1 MCKLFL
7 ARFWERRGSL
17 WDAHFPMLSIIEA
30 IKSLSKPYVL
40 KAIFSNKKHLRF
52 YNYLVSLLP
61 VKNTNFMSHLYTV
74 WSASVILGGL
84 FQILRTYKTTKFN
97 FHWRW
102 EPKQIKELI
111 FFVCINFIARMSVPF
126 WTVYFFPNNRIPE
139 ILYAT
144 MLGVSYALV
153 DSFELYIKQN
163 IENDRVEVPIWGL
176 ILSFGSVLL
185 LIAVMYPLLYS
196 KFV

>member
-1 MCKLFL
+1 
-7 ARFWERRGSL
+7 
-17 WDAHFPMLSIIEA
+17 MLSILKD

-40 KAIFSNKKHLRF
+40 EAIFSSEECLRF
-52 YNYLVSLLP
+52 YKYLVSLLP
-61 VKNTNFMSHLYTV
+61 VKSTEFMSYLYTI
-74 WSASVILGGL
+74 WSALNIFGGL
-84 FQILRTYKTTKFN
+84 LHILHTYKTTKFN

-111 FFVCINFIARMSVPF
+111 FLVCVNFIARMSVPF
-126 WTVYFFPNNRIPE
+126 WTVYLFPNNRIPE
-139 ILYAT
+139 ILYVAV
-144 MLGVSYALV
+144 LGVSYALV

-163 IENDRVEVPIWGL
+163 TENDRVDAPIWGL

-185 LIAVMYPLLYS
+185 FIAVMCPLLYS